1 MALFIWT
8 NTLSTG
14 NSHVDDDHRA
24 LVEKVNAVLEC
35 IAQRAEN
42 ATLSVVLD
50 DLAQFTR
57 EHFRQEEAVMQRAA
71 YARAA
76 EHAAEHA
83 ALLKEMEE
91 VLAQL
96 RTDAEIDSMAL
107 YSRLTRWVID
117 HIQSFDREFAQSE
130 TAAAD
135 AA

>member
-14 NSHVDDDHRA
+14 NSHVDDDHRT

-35 IAQRAEN
+35 IARRAEN
-42 ATLSVVLD
+42 AELSVALD

-57 EHFRQEEAVMQRAA
+57 EHFQQEEAVMQRAA

-83 ALLKEMEE
+83 ALLNQMDE

-96 RTDAEIDSMAL
+96 RTDAEIDGMAL
-107 YSRLTRWVID
+107 YTRLTRWVID
-117 HIQSFDREFAQSE
+117 HIQTFDREFAQSE
-130 TAAAD
+130 TATPD

>member
-8 NTLSTG
+8 PTLSTG
-14 NSHVDDDHRA
+14 NSHVDDEHRA

-35 IAQRAEN
+35 IAQHADN
-42 ATLSVVLD
+42 AALSTVLD

-57 EHFRQEEAVMQRAA
+57 THFQQEEAAMQRVAFP
-71 YARAA
+71 RAG

-83 ALLKEMEE
+83 ALLAQMDQ

-96 RTDAEIDSMAL
+96 RTPTEIDSMAL
-107 YSRLTRWVID
+107 YTRLTRWVID

-130 TAAAD
+130 AATAD